1 MAAPIIKIK
10 RSAIPGKIPNTTS
23 LPLGEFG
30 INTYDGKVYIQQD
43 QGGVG
48 VGSTVIVVNPWS
60 VGLGSDTYHTYFT
73 AGSVGIGTTVPRA
86 ELNVVGVVSAT
97 SFVGDGSQLTGITAT
112 AKARVTIGET
122 PPENPDV
129 GDMWYNSVLGRTF
142 IWYEDVDS
150 VQWVDSAPFNLE
162 PDDGTGATVSV
173 GSLPPASPNSGD
185 LWYSTIKGRLFIW
198 YIDTDSSQWV
208 DAAPFN
214 STSTSILEFPTG
226 DYGGLNQNIDSF
238 GQSLGDTFYD
248 CLTYPPGQLV
258 SYDLGFVS

>member
-10 RSAIPGKIPNTTS
+10 RSSVPGKIPTTVS
-23 LPLGEFG
+23 LPVGEFG

-60 VGLGSDTYHTYFT
+60 VGLGSDTYNTFFN
-73 AGSVGIGTTVPRA
+73 AGNVGIGTTIPTQA
-86 ELNVVGVVSAT
+86 LTVVGVVSAT
-97 SFVGDGSQLTGITAT
+97 SFIGDGSGLTGITAT
-112 AKARVTIGET
+112 AKASVTISET
-122 PPENPDV
+122 APVDPEV

-142 IWYEDVDS
+142 IYYEDVDS
-150 VQWVDSAPFNLE
+150 IQWVDAAPFNLE
-162 PDDGTGATVSV
+162 PDDGIGATVSV
-173 GSLPPASPNSGD
+173 GSLPPPSPVNGD

-214 STSTSILEFPTG
+214 STSASIIEFPTG

-238 GQSLGDTFYD
+238 NQSLGDTFYD

-258 SYDLGFVS
+258 SYELGLVS